1 MNKIIVNVLVVIAV
15 EVLKKCFGGKQKG
28 VYMNNL
34 IYNPEFEKQKK
45 KEYEIELKILK
56 WIIDFLGNL
65 IKGGK

>member
-1 MNKIIVNVLVVIAV
+1 
-15 EVLKKCFGGKQKG
+15 
-28 VYMNNL
+28 MNNL